1 MTSKIR
7 CESYGAQANEEG
19 DPGKLRDVR
28 SRLWAFLHEHASI
41 LISGSEETYQALR
54 KLKAL
59 RARRR
64 ASR

>member
-1 MTSKIR
+1 MRKLCS
-7 CESYGAQANEEG
+7 EANEEG

-41 LISGSEETYQALR
+41 LISCSEETYQALR

-59 RARRR
+59 RAPRTEGGHVQH
-64 ASR
+64 